1 MRVVNKFL
9 CKVTNSLN
17 FIEFVELIDE
27 ISFFSLS
34 PTTFRRCIEFYI
46 TRAIANFQILKL
58 HFSRFL
64 FFSFFFSLSYS
75 ILYNTYNSSR
85 ARYFPIQRDKSD
97 NGVRNVFARTD
108 ILDRTKGI
116 RLEMG
121 KRDPKG
127 GG

>member
-27 ISFFSLS
+27 ISFFFSLS
-34 PTTFRRCIEFYI
+34 NNFSTMHRILHYPRNREFLNFKI
-46 TRAIANFQILKL
+46 TRFEI
-58 HFSRFL
+58 SFL
-64 FFSFFFSLSYS
+64 FFFFFLSYS

-97 NGVRNVFARTD
+97 NGVTNVFARTD